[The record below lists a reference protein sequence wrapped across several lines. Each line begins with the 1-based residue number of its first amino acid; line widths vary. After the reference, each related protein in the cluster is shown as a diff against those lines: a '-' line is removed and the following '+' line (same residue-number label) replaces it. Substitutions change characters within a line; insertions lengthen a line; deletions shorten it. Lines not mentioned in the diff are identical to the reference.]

1 MIRAHPKLFAG
12 FSNPTILNNSILA
25 AAGLASLH
33 GVTGF
38 QFFQPEIEPGTE
50 RAFWA
55 MVSGPVAG
63 TEVGGRG
70 WRVYPRGCRS
80 ASVSGPVVG
89 GNLWSWYP
97 LVGTR
102 WLPPTSGAILVL
114 ESSGGTYEMV
124 DLALTQMRLAG
135 VLDDI
140 AALVI
145 GAPGRLGSPGCA
157 RPGRGR
163 ADPAGGGR
171 DLPRHHQRAVRASA
185 PASSVPGRRP
195 GRAQPDRRRAA
206 SCGIKRTSSS
216 AEAARPGAR
225 YLEVCAAGRWR
236 RLRVGT
242 LGRNVGN
249 HRKARTS

>member
-1 MIRAHPKLFAG
+1 MVAWFAGTVAVLRPGAIQPGDTVGIVSTSSPVSEGELARLLGYLRGRGYRVKVADGVGERLGYFAGSAERRAAGVMAMFADPEVAMVLPANGGTGAHQLVDRLDYDVIRAHPKVFAG

-25 AAGLASLH
+25 TAGLASLH

-63 TEVGGRG
+63 TEVGGHG

-80 ASVSGPVVG
+80 AAISGPAVG

-102 WLPPTSGAILVL
+102 WMPPTSGAILVL

-124 DLALTQMRLAG
+124 DLALT
-135 VLDDI
+135 
-140 AALVI
+140 
-145 GAPGRLGSPGCA
+145 
-157 RPGRGR
+157 
-163 ADPAGGGR
+163 
-171 DLPRHHQRAVRASA
+171 
-185 PASSVPGRRP
+185 
-195 GRAQPDRRRAA
+195 
-206 SCGIKRTSSS
+206 
-216 AEAARPGAR
+216 
-225 YLEVCAAGRWR
+225 
-236 RLRVGT
+236 
-242 LGRNVGN
+242 
-249 HRKARTS
+249 